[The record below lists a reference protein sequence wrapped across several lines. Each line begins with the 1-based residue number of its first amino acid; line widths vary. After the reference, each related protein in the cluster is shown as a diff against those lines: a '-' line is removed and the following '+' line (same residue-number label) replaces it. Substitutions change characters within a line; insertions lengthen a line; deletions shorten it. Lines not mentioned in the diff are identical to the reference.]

1 MLIFLVPFS
10 TMAFIF
16 YQNSVSSLREEIELS
31 NLNNLNNIKT
41 ITDNRLKELAKTA
54 HLISFNPKLTP
65 NVIRKNEFQSEAI
78 KQLEK
83 YKETSSIITELH
95 LFYQNQNLIYSSKGL
110 MSSDIFLKNRIAN
123 QSLTEDTLASEIMK
137 IDSPH
142 VSTSLKLFSH
152 HPVFLYPLSSG
163 SGNTYGTLVLELE
176 ETFFKEMTQNTLGSF
191 EGNVFIFNQNN
202 EEIGTYSNN
211 EDSSVKTADVIKI
224 VNNQSGISEIK
235 INNVNYSISTVKSET
250 SSWSFVTVIPTE
262 QFFSKVSEF
271 KTFIFLV
278 IAFIV
283 FATTIISIY
292 ISLRQSRPIKKLIEF
307 VQRKDLDYQVTS
319 KNEFASLQ
327 QSIENVFK
335 SHEYLNDKFAKQE
348 PLIRDQFLI
357 MLLQGQMK
365 AVEHA
370 KELFESFD
378 FNFDDSYFFV
388 MTASLPQSH
397 LSEINLEELEFR
409 TNQLLADTTVYE
421 VELINDNLLAY
432 IVKRKSDNLTEK
444 QQFLDR
450 FEQLLLGL
458 EPSIIIGV
466 GETYKGKEQIN
477 RSFIEASAA
486 HESGKLKE
494 KQGITSFIQLKGSQ
508 ESLWLPKE
516 QLLKLSH
523 SYKQGNAEIAKESTK
538 ALLTWL
544 KYNQSSILLFKHMK
558 YDIINTIFKTVT
570 EIDITFNLEKLYYLT
585 EIEAL
590 DQLEEKL
597 TVFTDEICFKIN
609 KNKENQKYELQSNI
623 FKYIDE
629 HYNQYDLSL
638 ENVANTFNLSTSYL
652 SRFIKEETS
661 ITFSQYVWELRL
673 NEVKK
678 QLIET
683 KMPVKDIV
691 SEVGYI
697 DVPNF
702 TRKFKSAVGI
712 TPGEYR
718 KLKSEIH

>member
-1 MLIFLVPFS
+1 FDR
-10 TMAFIF
+10 
-16 YQNSVSSLREEIELS
+16 Y
-31 NLNNLNNIKT
+31 
-41 ITDNRLKELAKTA
+41 RLKELEKTA
-54 HLISFNPKLTP
+54 TLISYDPKLTSFM
-65 NVIRKNEFQSEAI
+65 ISKIEFQSDAI
-78 KQLEK
+78 RLLNK
-83 YKETSSIITELH
+83 YKETSSIITDLYLIYH
-95 LFYQNQNLIYSSKGL
+95 NQSLIYSSKGL
-110 MSSDIFLKNRIAN
+110 MSRDTFLRNRMDFQHSNQDILM
-123 QSLTEDTLASEIMK
+123 DEIMK
-137 IDSPH
+137 VNSPYI
-142 VSTSLKLFSH
+142 STSLKLFYN
-152 HPVFLYPLSSG
+152 HPVFLYPLTSG
-163 SGNTYGTLVLELE
+163 SEHSNGLITLQLDES
-176 ETFFKEMTQNTLGSF
+176 FFKELIKNTLGSF
-191 EGNVFIFNQNN
+191 QGDVFIFNQMD
-202 EEIGTYSNN
+202 EVIGRYSNN
-211 EDSSVKTADVIKI
+211 KVSSVEAADFIEI
-224 VNNQSGISEIK
+224 VNDKSGISEVK
-235 INNVNYSISTVKSET
+235 INNVNYSISKVKSET
-250 SSWSFVTVIPTE
+250 SNWSFVTVIPTE

-271 KTFIFLV
+271 KTFIFMVLFF
-278 IAFIV
+278 IFIV
-283 FATTIISIY
+283 TSIVSFY
-292 ISLRQSRPIKKLIEF
+292 ISLRQYGPIKKLIEF
-307 VQRKDLDYQVTS
+307 VQRKDTDYQVTN
-319 KNEFASLQ
+319 KNELASLQ
-327 QSIENVFK
+327 MSIENVFN
-335 SHEYLNDKFAKQE
+335 SHEYLNDRFAKQE
-348 PLIRDQFLI
+348 PLIRDQCLI

-388 MTASLPQSH
+388 MTASFPQLH

-409 TNQLLADTTVYE
+409 TNQLLADTKVYE
-421 VELINDNLLAY
+421 VELINENLLAF
-432 IVKRKSDNLTEK
+432 IVNRKTDNPTEK
-444 QQFLDR
+444 QQFLNR
-450 FEQLLLGL
+450 FEQLLLEL

-486 HESGKLKE
+486 HESGKLNE
-494 KQGITSFIQLKGSQ
+494 KQGITSFLHLKGSQ

-538 ALLTWL
+538 ALFAWL
-544 KYNQSSILLFKHMK
+544 KQNQSSILLFKHMK

-570 EIDITFNLEKLYYLT
+570 ETDIHFNLEKLYYLT

-597 TVFTDEICFKIN
+597 AVFTDEICLEIN

-623 FKYIDE
+623 FKYIAE

-678 QLIET
+678 QLKET
-683 KMPVKDIV
+683 KLPVKDIV

-702 TRKFKSAVGI
+702 TRKFKSAVGV

-718 KLKSEIH
+718 KLKSEVN